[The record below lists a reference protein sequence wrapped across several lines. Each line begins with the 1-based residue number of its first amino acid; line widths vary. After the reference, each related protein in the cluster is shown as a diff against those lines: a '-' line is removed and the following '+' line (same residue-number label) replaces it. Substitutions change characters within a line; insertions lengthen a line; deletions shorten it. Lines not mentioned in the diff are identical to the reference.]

1 MKKDE
6 ELDEL
11 EPEYDFS
18 QMPGRVRGKY
28 AEAYRSGTN
37 LVRLDPDVAA
47 AFPTDSLV
55 NEALRA
61 ILRVAPKTSLETPV
75 PVDASRGRG

>member
-6 ELDEL
+6 ESDEL
-11 EPEYDFS
+11 QPEYDFS

-28 AEAYRSGTN
+28 AEAYRKGTN
-37 LVRLDPDVAA
+37 LARLDPDVAA
-47 AFPTDSLV
+47 AFTTDSSV

-61 ILRVAPKTSLETPV
+61 ILRVAPKRSLETPI
-75 PVDASRGRG
+75 PADASRGSR